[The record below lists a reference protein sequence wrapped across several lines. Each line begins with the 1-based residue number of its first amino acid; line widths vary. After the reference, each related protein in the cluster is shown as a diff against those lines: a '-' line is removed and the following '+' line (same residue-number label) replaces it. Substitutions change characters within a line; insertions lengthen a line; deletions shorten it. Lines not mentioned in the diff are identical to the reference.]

1 MLTSLDFLKAG
12 EQWPPRSEKYRL
24 DRYQDNRALFEDDH
38 AEVYKEQFKRIE
50 RVIGNFLKWFLMQ
63 CYSTIRS

>member
-38 AEVYKEQFKRIE
+38 AEVYKEQF
-50 RVIGNFLKWFLMQ
+50 
-63 CYSTIRS
+63 